1 MNKKKIAFAVCLLLI
16 PISFLTVSCTNRNKI
31 QYTDIEKIYIGMP
44 LDSVVSVLGR
54 PYAFN
59 SDLGCHDL
67 TCKHPRFVSDI
78 KMTNETD
85 IVHVIDSIY
94 RDTNY
99 CCEANKE
106 SVRKNGKN
114 TTLTYTKRPCFIM
127 RILHSYPMLWVHLD
141 SVYRVSNVYARM
153 AYFGRDDKCIYSLS
167 SSTCLSQE
175 ASQDK
180 RIERIVDTVLFRG
193 SFPVKR

>member
-1 MNKKKIAFAVCLLLI
+1 MNKKKFAFAICLLLI
-16 PISFLTVSCTNRNKI
+16 PISFLTISCTKI

-44 LDSVVSVLGR
+44 LDSVVLVLGR

-85 IVHVIDSIY
+85 IVHIIDSIY

-106 SVRKNGKN
+106 SVRKNREN

-127 RILHSYPMLWVHLD
+127 RIFHSYPMLWVHLD
-141 SVYRVSNVYARM
+141 SVYRVSNVYAKYYD
-153 AYFGRDDKCIYSLS
+153 ADDKCIYSLS

-175 ASQDK
+175 ESQD
-180 RIERIVDTVLFRG
+180 RHIELMVDTVLFRK
-193 SFPVKR
+193 SFPAKR